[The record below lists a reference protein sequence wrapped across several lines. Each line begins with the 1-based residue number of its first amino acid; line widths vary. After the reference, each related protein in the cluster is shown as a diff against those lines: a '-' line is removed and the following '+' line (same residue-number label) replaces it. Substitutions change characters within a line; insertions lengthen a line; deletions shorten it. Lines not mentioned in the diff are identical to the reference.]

1 MHSITLNLNMLLNV
15 DKIRLNQNQI
25 EALESSINKLC
36 KEAYIFGS
44 RTDLTKR
51 GGDIDLL
58 VLSKDEPYLLS
69 KKIKRNYL
77 KLIEDKIDVI
87 VFDLDKI
94 NKLQRSF
101 LKSINKVKIYEQ

>member
-1 MHSITLNLNMLLNV
+1 MLLNV

-25 EALESSINKLC
+25 EALESSLNKLC
-36 KEAYIFGS
+36 NEAYIFGS
-44 RTDLTKR
+44 RTNLTKR

-58 VLSKDEPYLLS
+58 VISKDEPYFLS

-87 VFDLDKI
+87 VIDNDKI
-94 NKLQRSF
+94 TELQLSF
-101 LKSINKVKIYEQ
+101 LNSIKKVKIYEQ

>member
-1 MHSITLNLNMLLNV
+1 MLLNL

-25 EALESSINKLC
+25 EALESSINNLC

-44 RTDLTKR
+44 RTNLVKK

-58 VLSKDEPYLLS
+58 VLSKDEPYSLS

-77 KLIEDKIDVI
+77 KLIEEKIDVI
-87 VFDLDKI
+87 VIDIDKI
-94 NKLQRSF
+94 TELQLSF
-101 LKSINKVKIYEQ
+101 LNSINRVKVYEQ